1 MDKINIIQKKIKKI
15 WKAGGI
21 HVVFGNFLNKFV
33 VFFGSLLI
41 VRFLSKTE
49 YGELS
54 YIENL
59 YNFVYIIAGF
69 GVSNAVLRFIILEGD
84 INRKQTIFFYLV
96 KIAAMFNC
104 GIVVIGCM
112 INYYYPHAE
121 KFEAVSAFLYIML
134 LMLPAQYFNDN
145 NLTLKRAMF
154 DNANF
159 AYFNFAYALLVI
171 MGKCVGAYTA
181 AIFGV
186 VVIGV
191 IIQFVYAIWIF
202 ICNKKKYFR
211 NSKETIVISA
221 EKKREMLVYSLQY
234 MITNGMWSLFML
246 IDIFLLGLLM
256 EDPTAIADYKV
267 AYAWPA
273 NISIVCSAVGMFVA
287 PYFIKSEDDPNWVR
301 ENFKKTFALNFFAV
315 SGISIIISIAAKPLI
330 FIYGGADYYN
340 VIPLMRTIL
349 ISAFINNGLRYTTA
363 NCLAAM
369 GKIRA
374 NMIVSFVGLVLQT
387 LLNFLFIPRFG
398 FFGPAY
404 SGIIVYL
411 FMALVLFGVFNH
423 KYRII
428 QGRA

>member
-1 MDKINIIQKKIKKI
+1 MHKDNAIQNKLKKL
-15 WKAGGI
+15 WKAGGF

-69 GVSNAVLRFIILEGD
+69 GLSNAVLRFIVLEKD
-84 INRKQTIFFYLV
+84 LDKKQTIFYYLV
-96 KIAAMFNC
+96 KMAMTFNC
-104 GIVVIGCM
+104 GIVVMGCI
-112 INYYYPHAE
+112 INCYYPHAE
-121 KFEAVSAFLYIML
+121 KFEAVSGYIYIML

-154 DNANF
+154 DNTNF
-159 AYFNFAYALLVI
+159 AYFNCAYAILVI
-171 MGKCVGAYTA
+171 MGKCIGAYSA
-181 AIFGV
+181 AILGV
-186 VVIGV
+186 VIIGIVI
-191 IIQFVYAIWIF
+191 QYMYAIWIF
-202 ICNKKKYFR
+202 ICNKKKYFSR
-211 NSKETIVISA
+211 NKEKTVISTK
-221 EKKREMLVYSLQY
+221 KKREILVYSFQY

-246 IDIFLLGLLM
+246 VDIFLLGLLM
-256 EDPTAIADYKV
+256 EEPTAIADYKV

-287 PYFIKSEDDPNWVR
+287 PYFIKGEEDSKWVR
-301 ENFKKTFALNFFAV
+301 KNFKKTFILNFFAV

-330 FIYGGADYYN
+330 FIYGGVDYYN

-349 ISAFINNGLRYTTA
+349 ISSFINNGLRYMTA

-374 NMIVSFVGLVLQT
+374 NMIVSFIGLILQIALD
-387 LLNFLFIPRFG
+387 LLLIPRFG

-404 SGIIVYL
+404 SGIIVYV
-411 FMALVLFGVFNH
+411 FMALVLFGIFNH
-423 KYRII
+423 KYGII
-428 QGRA
+428 QRRS